1 MIDPINIDEKSS
13 FSIQL
18 EINGDSD
25 AADKPIVRFNLI
37 NENFRLVFDAERI
50 ENGVYEINIPEL
62 KNILKIGEYVC
73 EFDVF
78 LGNKHFTPITEKI
91 KLIETVK
98 PTMKIKS
105 KKDKVTEDV
114 ISVRVIPV
122 TEVTPKSTLNI
133 EKLDII
139 TK

>member
-1 MIDPINIDEKSS
+1 MIDPINIDERSS

-50 ENGVYEINIPEL
+50 DNGVYEINIPEL
-62 KNILKIGEYVC
+62 KNILKVGEYVC

-105 KKDKVTEDV
+105 KTNKVTEDV
-114 ISVRVIPV
+114 ISVKVIPV
-122 TEVTPKSTLNI
+122 DAAPKSTLNV

-139 TK
+139 SK